1 MRRPAALAAI
11 LFTTAALAT
20 AQQPKADPAK
30 PFERKG
36 TEKQHES
43 FLKRGKEGPVD
54 LLFVGDSITAGWNGK
69 EAKKIWDERFGQW
82 KPANFGIGGDRTEHV
97 LWRITDGKELADI
110 DPKVIVLMIGTN
122 NTGSNSAEEI
132 AGGVK
137 AIVEEFKKQKPKAK
151 VLLLSVFPRSKR
163 AGNTI
168 PKDEAV
174 VPAEDLQPK
183 IKEIN
188 DRIAKLD
195 DGKNVFY
202 LDIGGKFL
210 NDKGGLPRA
219 TMPDYLHLS
228 AAGYKIWAD
237 AIEKKLN
244 ELLK

>member
-1 MRRPAALAAI
+1 MRRPVTLAAV
-11 LFTTAALAT
+11 LFAAAAIAT

-30 PFERKG
+30 PLERKG

-69 EAKKIWDERFGQW
+69 DAKKIWDERFGKW

-110 DPKVIVLMIGTN
+110 DPKAIVLMIGTN
-122 NTGSNSAEEI
+122 NTRDNSAEEI

-151 VLLLSVFPRSKR
+151 VLLLGVFPRSGKP
-163 AGNTI
+163 
-168 PKDEAV
+168 PKDHRDPTVCAADEQ
-174 VPAEDLQPK
+174 QPK
-183 IKEIN
+183 IKAIN
-188 DRIAKLD
+188 DIIAKLGD
-195 DGKNVFY
+195 DKTVYY

-210 NDKGGLPRA
+210 TDTGGLPKA

-237 AIEKKLN
+237 AIEQKLD